1 VKCPADR
8 DFADF
13 IVEYLTDPLV
23 CPKQCSTAIGVA
35 FGDRTT
41 FD

>member
-1 VKCPADR
+1 MKCPADR

-23 CPKQCSTAIGVA
+23 MIERHSGLMDLVA
-35 FGDRTT
+35 
-41 FD
+41 